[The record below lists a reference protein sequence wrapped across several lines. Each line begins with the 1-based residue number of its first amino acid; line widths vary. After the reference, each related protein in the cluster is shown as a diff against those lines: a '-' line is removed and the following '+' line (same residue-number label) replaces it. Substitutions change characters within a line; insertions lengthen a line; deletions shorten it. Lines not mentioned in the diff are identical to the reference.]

1 MIKIVV
7 DMMGGDLGS
16 AATVEGVLAFLKDHQ
31 DVEITAV
38 GKIEELSLLE
48 GKATLVD
55 ARDVLPMEAG
65 VMDAIRA
72 KGASMAIA
80 IDKVLALNADALVSS
95 GSTGAYLGSTSI
107 RLKKLPGVLRPA
119 LISPFP
125 TKNLGQQ
132 VVILDIGASN
142 ENSAQELAQFALMGK
157 LFSQAVLEVKEPRV
171 YLLSNGTEP
180 EKGSPESKEAYQ
192 ILAGNFP
199 GFMGN
204 IEGRDALN
212 GTADV
217 VVTDGFTGNVFL
229 KSTEGL
235 AKMMS
240 GFIKDAFK
248 RNIFSKIGYLLS
260 KKGFKRMS
268 AAMNYKNY
276 GGAMF
281 LGLSKVAVKAH
292 GSSDGLAFMHALR
305 VAYRLAKANVPSLI
319 EKGIKENA
327 PTVKTI

>member
-16 AATVEGVLAFLKDHQ
+16 QATVEGVLAFLKDHH
-31 DVEITAV
+31 DVELTAV
-38 GKIEELSLLE
+38 GKIEELDLLKE
-48 GKATLVD
+48 KAQLVD

-72 KGASMAIA
+72 KTASMSVA
-80 IDKVLALNADALVSS
+80 IDQVLANNADALVSS
-95 GSTGAYLGSTSI
+95 GSTGAYLGATSI
-107 RLKKLPGVLRPA
+107 RLKKIPGVLRPA

-125 TKNLGQQ
+125 TKSLGKQ

-142 ENSAQELAQFALMGK
+142 ENSPQELVQFAMMGK
-157 LFSQAVLEVKEPRV
+157 LYSQSVLDVKEPKV
-171 YLLSNGTEP
+171 YLLSNGSEP
-180 EKGSPESKEAYQ
+180 EKGSPESKEAYK
-192 ILAGNFP
+192 LLDGKFV

-204 IEGRDALN
+204 IEARDALD
-212 GTADV
+212 GRADV
-217 VVTDGFTGNVFL
+217 IVADGFTGNVFL
-229 KSTEGL
+229 KSTEGV

-240 GFIKDAFK
+240 GMIKDAFK
-248 RNIFSKIGYLLS
+248 RNFFSKIGYLLS
-260 KKGFKRMS
+260 KKGFTKMS
-268 AAMNYKNY
+268 VALNYKNY

-305 VAYRLAKANVPSLI
+305 VAYRLAKAQVPSLI
-319 EKGIKENA
+319 EKGIIQNA
-327 PTVKTI
+327 

>member
-38 GKIEELSLLE
+38 GKLEELSLLKD
-48 GKATLVD
+48 KAKLID
-55 ARDVLPMEAG
+55 ARDILPMEAG

-72 KGASMAIA
+72 KGASMSIA
-80 IDKVLALNADALVSS
+80 IDQVLEQNADAIVSS
-95 GSTGAYLGSTSI
+95 GSTGAYLGATSI

-125 TKNLGQQ
+125 TRFLGKQ

-142 ENSAQELAQFALMGK
+142 ENSPQELVQFALMGK
-157 LFSQAVLEVKEPRV
+157 LYSQNVLDVLEPKVF
-171 YLLSNGTEP
+171 LLSNGSEP
-180 EKGSPESKEAYQ
+180 EKGSPESKEAYK
-192 ILAGNFP
+192 LLEGHFP

-204 IEGRDALN
+204 VEARDALN
-212 GTADV
+212 GQADV
-217 VVTDGFTGNVFL
+217 IVTDGFTGNVFL

-240 GFIKDAFK
+240 GMIKDAFK
-248 RNIFSKIGYLLS
+248 RNAFSKIGYLLS
-260 KKGFKRMS
+260 KKGFRTMS
-268 AAMNYKNY
+268 DALNYKNY

-281 LGLSKVAVKAH
+281 LGISKVAVKAH
-292 GSSDGLAFMHALR
+292 GSSDGHAFMHALR
-305 VAYRLAKANVPSLI
+305 VAYRLAKAEIPTQI
-319 EKGIKENA
+319 EKGIKQDA
-327 PTVKTI
+327 